1 VTDGA
6 PRLAVVTG
14 ATCGLGR
21 ALAVALAAEGIT
33 VVGCAPELG
42 DPITEA
48 GDGRRAA
55 IHTVACDVTDEA
67 QVQRLW
73 DFAAAFGTI
82 GWWVN
87 NAGLALT
94 GQPLAAMSGD
104 DFRRMVDINL
114 VGTMNGCRIAA
125 AGLTRQGG
133 GEIWNMLGAGWDGAP
148 VPGMNGY
155 ATTKAGLTFMTRALA
170 AEAEGQP
177 YIVAGLS
184 PGVVMTEGFFREHAR
199 VPEAQRAAREAVVN
213 IIGDH
218 PETIA
223 DWIVEALQAGR
234 ENGAILSW
242 LTAERLAERRAEQPP
257 RDILS
262 VYRRR

>member
-1 VTDGA
+1 MTQPA

-14 ATCGLGR
+14 SSFGLGR
-21 ALAVALAAEGIT
+21 ALAVALAEAGIA
-33 VVGCAPELG
+33 VVGGAPDLG
-42 DPITEA
+42 DPVIEA
-48 GDGRRAA
+48 GDARRAP
-55 IHTVACDVTDEA
+55 IHGVGCDVTDAA

-73 DFAAAFGTI
+73 DYAAARGEI
-82 GWWVN
+82 GWWIN

-94 GQPLAAMSGD
+94 GVPLAALPEA

-114 VGTMNGCRIAA
+114 IGTMNGCRVAIAGM
-125 AGLTRQGG
+125 AGQGG
-133 GEIWNMLGAGWDGAP
+133 GEIWNLLGAGWDGAP

-177 YIVAGLS
+177 YRVGGFS
-184 PGVVMTEGFFREHAR
+184 PGVVLTEGFFREHAR
-199 VPEAQRAAREAVVN
+199 VPDAQRAAREAVVN

-223 DWIVEALQAGR
+223 GWMVEALLAGQP
-234 ENGAILSW
+234 NGAILSW
-242 LTAERLAERRAEQPP
+242 LTAERLAERRSRQPP
-257 RDILS
+257 REILS
-262 VYRRR
+262 AYRGR